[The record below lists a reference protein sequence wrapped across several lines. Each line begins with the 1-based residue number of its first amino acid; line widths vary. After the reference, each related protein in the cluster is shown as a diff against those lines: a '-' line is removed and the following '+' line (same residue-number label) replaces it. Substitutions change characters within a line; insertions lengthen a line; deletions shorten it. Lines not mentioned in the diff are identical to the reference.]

1 MGTAHN
7 ERNAPGAESRGAS
20 NAQALQV
27 GCSNESTPTP
37 PDLQAL
43 ETLAEWRESLDARF
57 NRARLQYGLV
67 GMSPA
72 ELRRLYKEGQA
83 WKRICS
89 ALLHDGEAA

>member
-1 MGTAHN
+1 MGTAHK
-7 ERNAPGAESRGAS
+7 EKRPGGNRGAS
-20 NAQALQV
+20 NRRMHWV
-27 GCSNESTPTP
+27 CSNESNPTP

-43 ETLAEWRESLDARF
+43 ETLAEWRESLNVRF